1 MVNNIDAFLITSNVE
16 ELMKSAQSWNSGT
29 MRKWLRLGSGG
40 FFVSVSTI
48 IRQRNI

>member
-16 ELMKSAQSWNSGT
+16 ELAICSKLEFRYHEEVVAV
-29 MRKWLRLGSGG
+29 RSGG

-48 IRQRNI
+48 IRQRTD